1 MPVMTFCMWTLSELR
16 LGINATHVRII
27 TSTCC
32 NKAAPL
38 VLALLPNAK
47 DISRAHPSLPSKP
60 HALTFPDCKKF
71 VGAKG
76 KLQAHGRFFT
86 GLLHSIL
93 ECKKKRVGLMIWDLV
108 GKVCESPND
117 KLWNCSS
124 ISETNG
130 KLWNQK
136 EPSILPT
143 KLADVGAITI
153 SKQLIWHVQQLHKRS
168 STAKKKVAKLLN
180 TERCES
186 KNLGKHHSISVDWA
200 FTITLSFFFQTTPRW
215 NYQYLPWGWGWWCP
229 TSHPGTRFPV
239 LEPPP
244 GTLQRRSPG
253 ESSHSVGCL
262 GISGRCLAGSHGKCL
277 TPVTWSVK
285 REKKSCQRVALHIP
299 WYKILASPDLCKISV
314 RSLKRISN
322 YIDQK

>member
-93 ECKKKRVGLMIWDLV
+93 ECKKK
-108 GKVCESPND
+108 E
-117 KLWNCSS
+117 
-124 ISETNG
+124 
-130 KLWNQK
+130 
-136 EPSILPT
+136 
-143 KLADVGAITI
+143 LA
-153 SKQLIWHVQQLHKRS
+153 
-168 STAKKKVAKLLN
+168 
-180 TERCES
+180 
-186 KNLGKHHSISVDWA
+186 
-200 FTITLSFFFQTTPRW
+200 
-215 NYQYLPWGWGWWCP
+215 
-229 TSHPGTRFPV
+229 
-239 LEPPP
+239 
-244 GTLQRRSPG
+244 
-253 ESSHSVGCL
+253 
-262 GISGRCLAGSHGKCL
+262 
-277 TPVTWSVK
+277 
-285 REKKSCQRVALHIP
+285 
-299 WYKILASPDLCKISV
+299 
-314 RSLKRISN
+314 
-322 YIDQK
+322 